1 MGSVH
6 VIIPW
11 PGDRIQVG
19 WMVLIGSHVGDTQWV
34 SHPVGVTLN
43 GHCVKPVLLRF
54 KTQWSV
60 AYFLKNAKLWNRNPV
75 RQMNLHL

>member
-54 KTQWSV
+54 KTQ
-60 AYFLKNAKLWNRNPV
+60 
-75 RQMNLHL
+75 